1 MTEHSEYCHNCGRQI
16 TEPSAFCSGCG
27 AALTEPELV
36 GATSAVTTQGGDA
49 SPPRTPPATTTPETM
64 PPAATPPGGTV
75 SGPAAPAGTPPPG
88 APTPSSPSPAGGQSP
103 GSSRNWIPIIAIGG
117 ATLLA
122 LGLVVV
128 LLLTLGGS
136 AGKDVKNAS
145 ATREQALRLLAANG
159 TTTVSRAAPGLFA
172 LVSAGKLEAAVPAGW
187 RATAQ
192 AASGAT
198 RAEFADP
205 AHPASTL
212 TIVAQKGSGASDHR
226 RAASARHAVSAKGE
240 TVSSFGPIAFPG
252 GRQAWRLTY
261 AAAGVTH
268 TTYFF
273 SACNTH
279 VAMVVDVAATSS
291 VFQQQQSS
299 LEALAASAE
308 PQC

>member
-1 MTEHSEYCHNCGRQI
+1 MTEHREYCHNCGRQI
-16 TEPSAFCSGCG
+16 AEPSSFCSGCG
-27 AALTEPELV
+27 ATLAEPELV
-36 GATSAVTTQGGDA
+36 GATATASAQSGSAIPSRTL
-49 SPPRTPPATTTPETM
+49 PPT
-64 PPAATPPGGTV
+64 ATPQG
-75 SGPAAPAGTPPPG
+75 PPPSG
-88 APTPSSPSPAGGQSP
+88 APVPGAPSPAGEQPP
-103 GSSRNWIPIIAIGG
+103 GSSRNWIPIVAIGG
-117 ATLLA
+117 VALMA

-172 LVSAGKLEAAVPAGW
+172 LVSAGKLNAAVPAGW

-192 AASGAT
+192 AANGAA

-212 TIVAQKGSGASDHR
+212 TIVAQRGGLANDHR
-226 RAASARHAVSAKGE
+226 RALAARHAVSAKGE
-240 TVSSFGPIAFPG
+240 AVSAFGPIAFPG

-268 TTYFF
+268 STYFF

-291 VFQQQQSS
+291 LFQRQQAS

>member
-1 MTEHSEYCHNCGRQI
+1 MPGA
-16 TEPSAFCSGCG
+16 PS
-27 AALTEPELV
+27 
-36 GATSAVTTQGGDA
+36 
-49 SPPRTPPATTTPETM
+49 
-64 PPAATPPGGTV
+64 PPGGQ
-75 SGPAAPAGTPPPG
+75 PR
-88 APTPSSPSPAGGQSP
+88 GG
-103 GSSRNWIPIIAIGG
+103 SRNWIPIAAIGG
-117 ATLLA
+117 AALVA

-145 ATREQALRLLAANG
+145 ATREQALQLLAANG
-159 TTTVSRAAPGLFA
+159 TTTVSRAVPGLFA
-172 LVSAGKLEAAVPAGW
+172 LVTAGKLSAAVPAGW

-192 AASGAT
+192 AAGGAT

-212 TIVAQKGSGASDHR
+212 TIVAQKGSGGSDHG
-226 RAASARHAVSAKGE
+226 RAAAARHTVSAKGE
-240 TVSSFGPIAFPG
+240 TVGSFGAIAFPG
-252 GRQAWRLTY
+252 GRRAWRLTY
-261 AAAGVTH
+261 TASGVTH